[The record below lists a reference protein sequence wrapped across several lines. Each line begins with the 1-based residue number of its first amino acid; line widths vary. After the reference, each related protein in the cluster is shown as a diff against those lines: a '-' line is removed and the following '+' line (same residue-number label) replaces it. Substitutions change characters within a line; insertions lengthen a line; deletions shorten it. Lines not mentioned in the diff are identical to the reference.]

1 MEPRLKITVTVS
13 SSSIWVASSCKQ
25 WGIGD
30 GEIIASQNPAF
41 SFTSIQLNRCF
52 IIWEHLLETLRHQC
66 CLSNTFGCM
75 GGLISRF
82 LVESGKEM
90 HISPFHTYSTARW
103 QLRIS
108 SSPEKCNRISIHDI
122 HLESLIDNR
131 QWHTVAHMG
140 SFKKVILELCLFVDT
155 VVWTLRKLHNALAY
169 SSEYFRVLNWLI
181 SHLWYGYGCCFILH
195 FLRVLLCGFLTHS
208 GLCISLELIVCMY
221 HLWTS
226 TGATFPPI

>member
-1 MEPRLKITVTVS
+1 
-13 SSSIWVASSCKQ
+13 
-25 WGIGD
+25 
-30 GEIIASQNPAF
+30 
-41 SFTSIQLNRCF
+41 
-52 IIWEHLLETLRHQC
+52 
-66 CLSNTFGCM
+66 M
-75 GGLISRF
+75 GGLSSKF
-82 LVESGKEM
+82 LVELGKEM

-108 SSPEKCNRISIHDI
+108 SSPEKCNKISLHDI

-131 QWHTVAHMG
+131 QWHTVAHTG
-140 SFKKVILELCLFVDT
+140 SFTKKNHSGIMSLLDT

-169 SSEYFRVLNWLI
+169 SSYYFMVLNWLI
-181 SHLWYGYGCCFILH
+181 SHLWYGYGCCFILY

-208 GLCISLELIVCMY
+208 GLCISPELMVCVY